1 MTATRWCLSRQGE
14 ILWPIRPLATRT
26 DLSTS
31 PAWMTRPLNPS
42 SRARMMIGP
51 TPPVG
56 DAITRMRTLP
66 SAGTTA
72 SAREPAPVLGSSS
85 DVARVL
91 PGRAEELPVASG
103 HRVRGGGALQPRH
116 RGRRVLLPARA
127 QRVRQDDGAQ
137 DARVIRGSDRGT
149 DRDGRAPRDRREPRP
164 RGGLPGRR
172 LAVWLAH
179 GRRERRVW
187 AADGWCRE
195 GGAA

>member
-1 MTATRWCLSRQGE
+1 MTATRWGLSCQGE
-14 ILWPIRPLATRT
+14 ILWPVRSLATRT
-26 DLSTS
+26 RPVDL
-31 PAWMTRPLNPS
+31 PGVDDP
-42 SRARMMIGP
+42 
-51 TPPVG
+51 
-56 DAITRMRTLP
+56 LP

-85 DVARVL
+85 DVARLL

-103 HRVRGGGALQPRH
+103 RRVRGGGALQPRP
-116 RGRRVLLPARA
+116 RSRRVLLPARA

-137 DARVIRGSDRGT
+137 DARGVRGPDRGT
-149 DRDGRAPRDRREPRP
+149 DRDGRALCDCREPRP